1 MVQINALNFLLEKDL
16 GEQEESSGIRG
27 GWCGS
32 VIISLGMSLVISG
45 SVLVKKSMEGE
56 ERLVSSII
64 QGIIGKQF
72 RGSCCKPMK
81 CPLE

>member
-1 MVQINALNFLLEKDL
+1 MAGAAPL
-16 GEQEESSGIRG
+16 SSVWGCRSSSLAVLVFG
-27 GWCGS
+27 GYFY
-32 VIISLGMSLVISG
+32 
-45 SVLVKKSMEGE
+45 VLVKKSMEGE
-56 ERLVSSII
+56 ERLGSSII